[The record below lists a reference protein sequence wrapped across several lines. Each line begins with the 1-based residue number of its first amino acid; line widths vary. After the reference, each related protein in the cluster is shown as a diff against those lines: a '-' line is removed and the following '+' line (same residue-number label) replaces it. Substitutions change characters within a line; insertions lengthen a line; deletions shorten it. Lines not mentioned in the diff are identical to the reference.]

1 VSATVRQSPREP
13 PARRPG
19 AGRELRDY
27 YIAPTSD
34 FTQYTRDYE
43 EKYWS
48 KDTAFDWS
56 QSVSGNLSAHLA
68 RLPRDEL
75 RRVGLLAL
83 ELVERSLAGAL
94 EETRSGLPPDRDALR
109 ALGESLPDDCDG
121 IRRALAAQAPLE
133 ELELPVARL
142 RDRLAILDRQVLEHR
157 EARRVGIYRDETG
170 LTAVA
175 TPAQRREQAD
185 RLAGL
190 ETGAEDARRQLRE
203 TRAGLAT
210 ERRRLRAT
218 VQAELDA
225 LAPSV
230 QVELEATHLLV
241 AGTLQAGSLPLEG
254 PELRRLGDLIRNR
267 QLRGLK
273 DIANHAVVV
282 EQSAIA
288 PLTMGI
294 IHYKRRREIQE
305 AMTTFVNDEAK
316 HSAVFR
322 RYMAEKLAATER
334 VPHAIIKGGDR
345 YLWLARF
352 LPSGAIFLAVVVES
366 IGAAFL
372 EFFGDERHMP
382 EPLFRSI
389 CRMIADRDERRHVE
403 LCAATYNELYRRGGR
418 WEGVRN
424 GVALRMVLNAAY
436 GDKSEDHYL
445 IQACRAFG
453 LSSRTLYDH
462 VLGRLS
468 RELATVGVYLPRDRF
483 YEMLPRLTSR
493 TGPA

>member
-1 VSATVRQSPREP
+1 VTTTALRWRET
-13 PARRPG
+13 PAWRP
-19 AGRELRDY
+19 AGSRELHDY

-56 QSVSGNLSAHLA
+56 QSVPDNLASHLA
-68 RLPRDEL
+68 SLPRDEL
-75 RRVGLLAL
+75 QRVALLAL
-83 ELVERSLAGAL
+83 ALVETSLARAL
-94 EETRSGLPPDRDALR
+94 AETASGLPPDRDALL
-109 ALGESLPDDCDG
+109 ALGENLPDNCDA
-121 IRRALAAQAPLE
+121 IRRALESQAPLE
-133 ELELPVARL
+133 ELQLPADRL
-142 RDRLAILDRQVLEHR
+142 RDRLTILDRQVLELR
-157 EARRVGIYRDETG
+157 EAQRVGVYRDVTG
-170 LTAVA
+170 LTAGA
-175 TPAQRREQAD
+175 TPAQRREQEG
-185 RLAGL
+185 RLVGL
-190 ETGAEDARRQLRE
+190 VREAEVVRRQLRE
-203 TRAGLAT
+203 TRAGVAAARL
-210 ERRRLRAT
+210 RLRAT
-218 VQAELDA
+218 VEAALDA
-225 LAPSV
+225 LAPTV
-230 QVELEATHLLV
+230 RAELDATHRLV
-241 AGTLQAGSLPLEG
+241 ARTLQAGGLSPEG
-254 PELRRLGDLIRNR
+254 PELDRLRDLIRNR

-334 VPHAIIKGGDR
+334 VPQAIIKGGER

-372 EFFGDERHMP
+372 EFFGQERHMP

-418 WEGVRN
+418 WEGMRN
-424 GVALRMVLNAAY
+424 AVALRMVLNAAY

-453 LSSRTLYDH
+453 LPSRTLYDH

-468 RELATVGVYLPRDRF
+468 RELARVGVYVPPERF
-483 YEMLPRLTSR
+483 YQMLPQL
-493 TGPA
+493 G